1 MPACSAVELSSPL
14 GRVRHLLPRPRA
26 GLRLLRVLFFP
37 LPSLPSHAATAPV
50 GAHICAF
57 DLKSFYKLINKE
69 DSPARFDMPA
79 RMPQLFL
86 CRLLSS
92 LFSPNRRPPVSS
104 FPACTRVRLLAILR
118 LCGDM
123 TPARSTVEPSSCLS
137 LHASGL
143 PPSPHLLT
151 ATAPPPPSAPPLG
164 DVPPFTSPGALPDI
178 FDCHSLP
185 PLPHVGALSTAMFVS
200 RALRPPLS
208 SPLGRLGT
216 LFSAGD
222 ALCAPSSF
230 PHLPTLFLLS
240 RATYTAHRCVH
251 FRPQICFSVSF
262 PVGAHPRFS
271 FPSFIC
277 TRIRMLACSV
287 VEPSLPPLTSRSWRH
302 ILLCRRHAL
311 RAVFLPSPP
320 YLFTWS
326 TFGPG
331 LPLRSDTLPR
341 TFVSPFPASLASARI
356 SSSSQ
361 APDPCVSLGD
371 IRKAA
376 VVSLTHKAAR
386 THVWTPLPYYLS
398 KLSPSPRRATSVANL
413 GLLLRRRRRPPPSLR
428 NRRCTA
434 VSGRD
439 PCLPTAPT
447 APPHPHCERADL
459 VLIADRSAFAA
470 PQDGADC
477 ERDRA
482 QRASART
489 SLPSS
494 SGPQLI
500 PWLRTKSWNA
510 VRLCPLLSSYVLT
523 SSPPVYRLTLPLTR
537 LDARSDFGRQLLPR
551 P

>member
-185 PLPHVGALSTAMFVS
+185 PLPHVGALSTAMFIS

-240 RATYTAHRCVH
+240 RATYTAHRC
-251 FRPQICFSVSF
+251 P
-262 PVGAHPRFS
+262 
-271 FPSFIC
+271 
-277 TRIRMLACSV
+277 
-287 VEPSLPPLTSRSWRH
+287 
-302 ILLCRRHAL
+302 
-311 RAVFLPSPP
+311 PSPP
-320 YLFTWS
+320 CPFMCSGVLDPDS
-326 TFGPG
+326 GFGPG